1 MLRFFRQIRQR
12 LLNDNPPDQASRA
25 GKFGKYLLYAVGEIL
40 LVVIGILIAL
50 QIDNWNEERKF
61 RAQQYSL
68 LKDLAA
74 DLQANL
80 GELEN
85 GREVN
90 KSFLNEYRA
99 LAQAIRED
107 VPPSPS
113 IDSLCRHLANW
124 HSPFFTRTAYESL
137 KNKGLEIM
145 DNDTLKKQIV
155 ALFEKEFVFLSEDYD
170 RTEWECAGGIKTQLL
185 NKYLQYEEESSP
197 SEMDLLEPNILPVDF
212 ESMKADRQFV
222 NMLSEL
228 IVYRSRGVYQY
239 SKVIDLINAALRAIE
254 DQVETLRP

>member
-12 LLNDNPPDQASRA
+12 LLTDNR
-25 GKFGKYLLYAVGEIL
+25 FGKYLLYAVGEIL

-80 GELEN
+80 QELEN
-85 GREVN
+85 GREMN
-90 KSFLNEYRA
+90 SLLLNEYRG

-107 VPPSPS
+107 LPPSPV

-137 KNKGLEIM
+137 KNKGLEII

-170 RTEWECAGGIKTQLL
+170 RTEWEFAGGIKTPLL
-185 NKYLQYEEESSP
+185 NKYLQYEEESSQ

-254 DQVETLRP
+254 VQVETLRP

>member
-1 MLRFFRQIRQR
+1 MFKFYHKIRQQ
-12 LLNDNPPDQASRA
+12 LLADNKIS
-25 GKFGKYLLYAVGEIL
+25 KYLLYAVGEIL

-68 LKDLAA
+68 LKDLTA

-80 GELEN
+80 RELEN
-85 GREVN
+85 GRETN
-90 KSFLNEYRA
+90 KSFLNEYQG

-107 VPPSPS
+107 LPASPT

-137 KNKGLEIM
+137 KNKGLEII

-155 ALFEKEFVFLSEDYD
+155 ALFEKEFVYLSEDYD
-170 RTEWECAGGIKTQLL
+170 RTEWEFASSIKTPLL
-185 NKYLQYEEESSP
+185 NNYLQYEQRNNRSGNN
-197 SEMDLLEPNILPVDF
+197 LVQFKILPVDF
-212 ESMKADRQFV
+212 ESMKADRQFI

-239 SKVIDLINAALRAIE
+239 TRTIDLINAALQSIE
-254 DQVETLRP
+254 DQLETLGP